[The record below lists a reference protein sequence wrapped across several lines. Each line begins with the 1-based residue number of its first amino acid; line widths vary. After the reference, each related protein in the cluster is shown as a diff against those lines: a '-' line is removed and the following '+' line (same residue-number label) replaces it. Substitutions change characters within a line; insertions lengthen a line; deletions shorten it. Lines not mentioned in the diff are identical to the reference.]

1 MTQMVYNVHFDGQSV
16 LLTISAT
23 LIRELNPASIPSHH
37 HPHETTTRR
46 LDSLFSFI

>member
-23 LIRELNPASIPSHH
+23 LIRELNPASIPSHY
-37 HPHETTTRR
+37 HPHQTTTRR